1 MEPHQKILKVH
12 LLIQKRQRRKEK
24 ETEIDGTSRGGND
37 KIMEVNSTSIVI
49 FNVMDEKLQYRV
61 ETVKLEK
68 KKKNRKNKTPLYAF
82 TKSFILHTRTSRLK
96 VQ

>member
-1 MEPHQKILKVH
+1 MEPQQKILKVH

-49 FNVMDEKLQYRV
+49 FNVVDEKLQYRV

-68 KKKNRKNKTPLYAF
+68 KEKKKKTEKTRPHYMLLPRV
-82 TKSFILHTRTSRLK
+82 SFYIQGHLG
-96 VQ
+96 

>member
-1 MEPHQKILKVH
+1 M
-12 LLIQKRQRRKEK
+12 IQKRQRRKEK

-68 KKKNRKNKTPLYAF
+68 KKKTEKTRPYYMLLPRV
-82 TKSFILHTRTSRLK
+82 SFYKQGHLG
-96 VQ
+96 